1 MSLQYSARSSV
12 LGVAQVNVAT
22 SQVLLV
28 ELVFGALGLIL
39 TLEEDEGVPS
49 WSALVHV
56 DRNVSLSHSEVLE
69 EVADLTHLDG
79 ERKSAHLECLVAVF
93 VVDEV
98 GETNSAANLTA
109 TVTTTVTAAIT
120 TAITTTITAIAT
132 VTTIS
137 TISTITTI
145 ATIATVTAIT
155 TVATVAIGVVES
167 VTVVATIATIV
178 ARTTTASA
186 TATSTDSTASTA
198 TVAGVELT
206 TTTAGTVEIATT
218 LATASMSAIL
228 GVLLV
233 LEVVVFVHLD
243 ADEFDPPATDVLLV
257 QIGLSLLAIDR
268 ALEKDAGLAGKST
281 VAHLSNL
288 D

>member
-56 DRNVSLSHSEVLE
+56 DRDVSLSHSEVLE

-137 TISTITTI
+137 TIATI

>member
-137 TISTITTI
+137 TIATI

-186 TATSTDSTASTA
+186 TATSTDSPASTA

-233 LEVVVFVHLD
+233 LKVVVFVHFD